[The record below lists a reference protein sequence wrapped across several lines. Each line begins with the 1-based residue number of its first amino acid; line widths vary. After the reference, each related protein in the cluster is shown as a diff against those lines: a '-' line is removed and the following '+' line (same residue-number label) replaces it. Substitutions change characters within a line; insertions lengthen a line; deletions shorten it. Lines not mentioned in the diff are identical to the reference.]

1 MFTGGTGVE
10 VTDVAICIGTEIGT
24 LTGGGIDGKALGGLS
39 TLFCDARSLAIEVGD
54 SKPN

>member
-1 MFTGGTGVE
+1 MLTGGTGVD
-10 VTDVAICIGTEIGT
+10 VTGVVICMGT

-54 SKPN
+54 SKPS